1 MQDFHKYLAK
11 TSTEDKWGLY
21 VTTVGCSTVKEHQ
34 SYPINQD
41 HPLSHTFTWN
51 RGRVLKDYYLVFI
64 IKGSGVLETAHLG
77 SIEINEGDCFVLHS
91 GVWHRYKPFENT
103 GWEEYWVG
111 FNGFYPRKLM
121 KSDFFNKKSPV
132 IHVGLSQ
139 ELLLIF
145 HALIKTIKNAS
156 PGYHQLISGLTLQIL
171 AIAYNASVYKEENKE
186 DDFQYILKAKF
197 LLQEKIG
204 EKTSMTH
211 ISKKLAVS
219 YSKFRKDF
227 KYVTG
232 VSPNQY
238 HLEIRLTKAA
248 ELLEA
253 SNLSITEIA
262 YQTGFE
268 TLFYFSRIFKKKY
281 EMSPKDYRLRYS

>member
-1 MQDFHKYLAK
+1 M
-11 TSTEDKWGLY
+11 
-21 VTTVGCSTVKEHQ
+21 
-34 SYPINQD
+34 
-41 HPLSHTFTWN
+41 
-51 RGRVLKDYYLVFI
+51 
-64 IKGSGVLETAHLG
+64 
-77 SIEINEGDCFVLHS
+77 
-91 GVWHRYKPFENT
+91 
-103 GWEEYWVG
+103 
-111 FNGFYPRKLM
+111 
-121 KSDFFNKKSPV
+121 
-132 IHVGLSQ
+132 
-139 ELLLIF
+139 
-145 HALIKTIKNAS
+145 
-156 PGYHQLISGLTLQIL
+156 

-186 DDFQYILKAKF
+186 DDFQYISKAKF

-204 EKTSMTH
+204 EKTSMTQ

-227 KYVTG
+227 KYITG

-281 EMSPKDYRLRYS
+281 EMSPKEYRLRHF